1 MSTITKYKFLG
12 PEPGSAWEEF
22 VITGSG
28 IRASTLVFAVR
39 NDGRTPEQVAAD
51 FHVPLEAVHEAFLYV
66 DENQELLE
74 RFRHEEDEML
84 IRDGYMNSD
93 GTWKSIS
100 TTTPTKTA

>member
-1 MSTITKYKFLG
+1 MSTITNYKFLS

-22 VITGSG
+22 VITGTG

-39 NDGRTPEQVAAD
+39 NDGRMPEQVAAD
-51 FHVPLEAVHEAFLYV
+51 FHVPLEAVNEAFQYV
-66 DENQELLE
+66 EENKELLD
-74 RFRHEEDEML
+74 RIRREEDEML
-84 IRDGYMNSD
+84 IRDGYMNPD